1 MKVLVYDGDCP
12 LCQAAS
18 AAFVRLRLVRGEDR
32 RPFQEFQGEIRER
45 LLDAGIH
52 NEMAVLDPASGG
64 IRSGFPG
71 FLWLLHETW
80 LAPLARL
87 LDRPLFRGVGD
98 RVYHMV
104 SYNRRILT
112 PPKSGITCACDP
124 DPQPGYQV
132 TLIVLLLAFALVM
145 TALFGAAVAAGTGLT
160 VPARG
165 AFQMVVAAG
174 SGWVLLF
181 LAALTLPSE
190 VRLPFLG
197 HLGMVM
203 AAGLLVL
210 VPSMLLSL
218 APPGPWMAVVFGI
231 SVAVS
236 FTLMLRMLGRRL
248 RYLGLSR
255 AWLAGWTAALWA
267 GATASVWFFYFR

>member
-1 MKVLVYDGDCP
+1 MKLLVYDGDCP

-18 AAFVRLRLVRGEDR
+18 AAFVRLRLVGEADS
-32 RPFQEFQGEIRER
+32 RPFQGFQGEVRER

-52 NEMAVLDPASGG
+52 NEMAVLDPASGDIRTGPAG
-64 IRSGFPG
+64 I
-71 FLWLLHETW
+71 LWLLRETW

-87 LDRPLFRGVGD
+87 LDRPLFRGTLE
-98 RVYHMV
+98 RLYHLV
-104 SYNRRILT
+104 ASNRRILT
-112 PPKSGITCACDP
+112 PPKSNVTCACDP
-124 DPQPGYQV
+124 DPRPGYQIAL
-132 TLIVLLLAFALVM
+132 TVLLLTFALGM
-145 TALFGAAVAAGTGLT
+145 TALFGAAVATGTGLT
-160 VPARG
+160 TPARG

-218 APPGPWMAVVFGI
+218 APPGPWPAVIFGV

-248 RYLGLSR
+248 RYLDLSR

-267 GATASVWFFYFR
+267 GATASVWFFYLR

>member
-1 MKVLVYDGDCP
+1 VKVLVYDGDCP
-12 LCQAAS
+12 LCNAAS

-32 RPFQEFQGEIRER
+32 RPFQEFQGEVRER

-52 NEMAVLDPASGG
+52 NEMAVLDPESGG

-71 FLWLLHETW
+71 FLWLLRETW

-124 DPQPGYQV
+124 DPSPGYQV
-132 TLIVLLLAFALVM
+132 ALIVLLLAFALVM
-145 TALFGAAVAAGTGLT
+145 TALFGAAVARGTGLT
-160 VPARG
+160 TPALG

-218 APPGPWMAVVFGI
+218 APPGPWLAVLFGV